1 MANDCRLEVACDA
14 GGVWEPGYCPG
25 QTSIK
30 EDAMNLLSD
39 TQGIASRFSDYI
51 DDLRDVFRCNGVDFG
66 SPENFFAFARTM
78 KKHGGL
84 CRDVARVA
92 KAVTEKETN
101 VSLRTIITIIAVASG
116 GVEIAT
122 SDREMSVPIDRVA
135 DSLIREG
142 VCSPLHAD
150 DPDSLSSNLMVHH
163 PEPIYSRVA
172 TGDTGME
179 FGSVDALTESL
190 TRLEL
195 SNLQLKIYLDSID
208 RQIDRIEP
216 ELKIVRSP
224 VSPDDSTDHAGAGFF
239 ETVPSETNFRVQ
251 NHLFKSNEW
260 YRAATGVWR
269 DFRSYFLRT
278 SFTLPILIG
287 ACTLMLAAIFFFWV
301 FGHDTSYAVVRP
313 VDPAL
318 EGEGVTAG
326 GSSVAPAVSKPSA
339 ILTQGARIGGSAS
352 RYSSPY
358 RRADRSTDKSPRS
371 EKKPAQIALKSPSAA
386 DDSETAPGMATNTS
400 DVSGGT
406 DRISYLNQPVDVS
419 SGVMAAN
426 LVSAPKPSYP
436 ALASLTRTHGSVVMR
451 ALISRDGSVEH
462 VQVIQGHRL
471 LRGAAKSAV
480 RNWRYRPY
488 KMNGVPVDVA
498 TTVSVDFNLHR

>member
-1 MANDCRLEVACDA
+1 
-14 GGVWEPGYCPG
+14 
-25 QTSIK
+25 
-30 EDAMNLLSD
+30 MNLLSD

-66 SPENFFAFARTM
+66 SPEDFFAFARTM

-116 GVEIAT
+116 GAEIAT

-142 VCSPLHAD
+142 VCRPLHSD
-150 DPDSLSSNLMVHH
+150 DADSLRSNLMVNH
-163 PEPIYSRVA
+163 PEPIYSRA
-172 TGDTGME
+172 APGDTGME
-179 FGSVDALTESL
+179 FGSLDTLTESL

-216 ELKIVRSP
+216 GLKIVRAP
-224 VSPDDSTDHAGAGFF
+224 VSPDDSTDRARAGFF

-251 NHLFKSNEW
+251 NHPFKSNEW

-287 ACTLMLAAIFFFWV
+287 ACTLMLAATFFFWV
-301 FGHDTSYAVVRP
+301 SGRDTSYAVVRSAE
-313 VDPAL
+313 PAL
-318 EGEGVTAG
+318 EGEGVNAG
-326 GSSVAPAVSKPSA
+326 GSSVAPAVNKPSA

-358 RRADRSTDKSPRS
+358 RRADRSTDSSPRS
-371 EKKPAQIALKSPSAA
+371 AKKLAQIALKSPSVA
-386 DDSETAPGMATNTS
+386 DDSETAPGMATDTS
-400 DVSGGT
+400 DVSGGA
-406 DRISYLNQPVDVS
+406 DRISYLSQPVDVS

-451 ALISRDGSVEH
+451 AVISRDGSVER